1 MNKKILKKVLIIIIL
16 FVVLFV
22 CYKITTTY
30 AVFYSEGNGQ
40 VVQKNSNW
48 KILVN
53 NTNISSGILTK
64 FEVNEFETSQNE
76 HVEDGKIAP
85 SITGFFF
92 ITIDPTNTDVSIRYD
107 INLDKTALE
116 GKTIEI
122 ITIEEI
128 ETKANLTLTA
138 ENTYTGVIPLIKI
151 KEGTTNKI
159 KIAITW
165 ENNEENNESDTALG
179 SSVNAKMNIPITV
192 SIKQYLGEEL
202 EEYEAST

>member
-1 MNKKILKKVLIIIIL
+1 M
-16 FVVLFV
+16 
-22 CYKITTTY
+22 
-30 AVFYSEGNGQ
+30 
-40 VVQKNSNW
+40 
-48 KILVN
+48 
-53 NTNISSGILTK
+53 
-64 FEVNEFETSQNE
+64 
-76 HVEDGKIAP
+76 
-85 SITGFFF
+85 
-92 ITIDPTNTDVSIRYD
+92 
-107 INLDKTALE
+107 E

-138 ENTYTGVIPLIKI
+138 ENTYTGVIPLNKI